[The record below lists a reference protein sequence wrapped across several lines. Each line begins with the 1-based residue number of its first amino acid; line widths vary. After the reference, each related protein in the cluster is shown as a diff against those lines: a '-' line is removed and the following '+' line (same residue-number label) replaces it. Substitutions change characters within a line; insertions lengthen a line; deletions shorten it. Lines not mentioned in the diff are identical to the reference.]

1 MKIAVAQIKCE
12 LGDVAANCARMESL
26 AAQARKAGCSV
37 VVFPEMSDTGYEIET
52 IKARACKWPGL
63 PYATLKAAAA
73 RHQIHIIAG
82 ISERVGKDIYNTSAV
97 FSPRGRLLGKYRK
110 AHLFPVFPVCE
121 DRHIKAGKALTTVK
135 IEGVKVG
142 LFICYDLRFPELA
155 RALTLRGAEVLVV
168 IAAWQFPRV
177 SHWTTLLS
185 ARAIENQTYVVAA
198 NRVGTDG
205 PTTFC
210 GSSRIIDPYG
220 VIVASAAED
229 RDELIIGEIKPD
241 VIQWA
246 RNRMPVLK
254 HRREDVYRS

>member
-1 MKIAVAQIKCE
+1 MKIAVAQIKCV
-12 LGDVAANCARMESL
+12 LGDVAANCARM
-26 AAQARKAGCSV
+26 AALTEQACEQGCEV
-37 VVFPEMSDTGYEIET
+37 IVFPEMSDTGYEIEV
-52 IKARACKWPGL
+52 IKEKACTWDEL
-63 PYATLKAAAA
+63 PYATLKKAAM
-73 RHQIHIIAG
+73 QNKMHIIAG
-82 ISERVGKDIYNTSAV
+82 ISERVDKHIYNTSAV
-97 FSPRGRLLGKYRK
+97 FNPRGRLVGRYRK
-110 AHLFPVFPVCE
+110 AHLFPVVPVCE
-121 DRHIKAGKALTTVK
+121 DRHITAGKALEIVN
-135 IEGVKVG
+135 IGGLKVG

-155 RALTLRGAEVLVV
+155 RALTLKGADVLVV
-168 IAAWQFPRV
+168 VAAWQFPRV
-177 SHWTTLLS
+177 SHWNTLLS

-241 VIQWA
+241 TIQWV
-246 RNRMPVLK
+246 RDRMPVLE